1 MLEHQSR
8 GQKIAANFTLGSN
21 TYKWDVYVA
30 EMGDLCLL
38 GLDFLHHHGVDIKLS
53 SYSIGIK
60 GGEIFVLL
68 VKTPETSI
76 KVSRVMLKKCRVV
89 PPKSIKIVTGKSE
102 HNMDGNVI
110 LQPINRHDC
119 VLMPHSVVQVND
131 KEVPIQLTNPT
142 DNFITLK
149 KGYNIGYLEEVLAI
163 FGSPEATA
171 DEQSVESSV

>member
-1 MLEHQSR
+1 
-8 GQKIAANFTLGSN
+8 
-21 TYKWDVYVA
+21 
-30 EMGDLCLL
+30 MGDLCLL

-53 SYSIGIK
+53 LHSIGIK
-60 GGEIFVLL
+60 GEEIFASL

-76 KVSRVMLKKCRVV
+76 QVSRVMLKKCTVL
-89 PPKSIKIVTGKSE
+89 PPNSIKIVTGKSE

-119 VLMPHSVVQVND
+119 VLMPQSVVQVND

-149 KGYNIGYLEEVLAI
+149 KG
-163 FGSPEATA
+163 
-171 DEQSVESSV
+171 